1 MSRARR
7 LVALAR
13 EATTQL
19 LTFIDIG
26 DLRRAAKASIKAAE
40 AYVTLMRGLPATSR
54 IKRLATTRAELLVAA
69 AKVLKQGRRLSAD
82 LEYAIR
88 DFAWKPASPPKMH
101 PPAEDPAAARWL
113 ELRRVA
119 TQAYQRFLEA
129 HPDRQRLTDLAHS
142 FRGRDSSMWQVEFL
156 EAAAMYYY
164 VRDHTAYVT
173 GTGRQSSRETLYVGG
188 GQCLE
193 QARLLVDLLRS
204 LNIKA
209 HLLASELLRHAIV
222 GIVLKAVPESFQSAM
237 ARLKSQQLLLVD
249 TTCQNCAFGELPEE
263 VIEGKG
269 HFEVWQV
276 NE

>member
-7 LVALAR
+7 LVAIAR

-19 LTFIDIG
+19 LTFLDIG
-26 DLRRAAKASIKAAE
+26 DLRRAAKAAIKAAE
-40 AYVTLMRGLPATSR
+40 AYVTLTKGLPGTSR
-54 IKRLATTRAELLVAA
+54 VKRLATTRAELLVRA
-69 AKVLKQGRRLSAD
+69 AKVLKEGRPLPAD

-88 DFAWKPASPPKMH
+88 DFEWRPASPPQMH
-101 PPAEDPAAARWL
+101 PPAEDPAEARWL

-119 TQAYQRFLEA
+119 TQAYQQFLEK

-142 FRGRDSSMWQVEFL
+142 FQGRDASMWQVEFL
-156 EAAAMYYY
+156 EAAALYYH
-164 VRDHTAYVT
+164 VRDKTAYVT

-204 LNIKA
+204 LNLKA

-222 GIVLKAVPESFQSAM
+222 GIELKAIPDIFHSAM
-237 ARLKSQQLLLVD
+237 ARLKGELLLLVD
-249 TTCQNCAFGELPEE
+249 TTCQNCTFGELPDE
-263 VIEGKG
+263 VVEAKG
-269 HFEVWQV
+269 SFDVWQV

>member
-7 LVALAR
+7 LVAIAR
-13 EATTQL
+13 EATNQL
-19 LTFIDIG
+19 LTFLDIG

-40 AYVTLMRGLPATSR
+40 AYVTLMKGLPATSR

-69 AKVLKQGRRLSAD
+69 AKVLKEERRLPAD

-88 DFAWKPASPPKMH
+88 DFIWKPASPPQIH
-101 PPAEDPAAARWL
+101 PPADDPAAARWL

-129 HPDRQRLTDLAHS
+129 YPDRQRLTDLAHS
-142 FRGRDSSMWQVEFL
+142 FRGREASMWQVEFL

-164 VRDHTAYVT
+164 VRDRTTYVT

-204 LNIKA
+204 LNLKGY
-209 HLLASELLRHAIV
+209 LLASELLRHAIV
-222 GIVLKAVPESFQSAM
+222 GIELKAIPGSFQPAM
-237 ARLKSQQLLLVD
+237 ARLKGQQLLLVD
-249 TTCQNCAFGELPEE
+249 TTCQNCSFGELPGE
-263 VIEGKG
+263 VVEAKSS
-269 HFEVWQV
+269 FEVWQV